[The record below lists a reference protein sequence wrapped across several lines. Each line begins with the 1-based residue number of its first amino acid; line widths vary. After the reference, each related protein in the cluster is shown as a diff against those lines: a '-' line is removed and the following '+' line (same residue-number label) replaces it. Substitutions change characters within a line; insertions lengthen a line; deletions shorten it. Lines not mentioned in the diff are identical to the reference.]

1 MSTKTVWRCTVL
13 LFTLATSWAQAA
25 GPLVLV
31 GGGLKDDNSA
41 IYQRFIQLAGGSGKA
56 RIGVI
61 TAASVP
67 ESQDPNAG

>member
-31 GGGLKDDNSA
+31 GGGLKDDLPQQFPVFAKPRINLHGLGHGTA
-41 IYQRFIQLAGGSGKA
+41 ILRNAVE
-56 RIGVI
+56 GV
-61 TAASVP
+61 AA
-67 ESQDPNAG
+67 